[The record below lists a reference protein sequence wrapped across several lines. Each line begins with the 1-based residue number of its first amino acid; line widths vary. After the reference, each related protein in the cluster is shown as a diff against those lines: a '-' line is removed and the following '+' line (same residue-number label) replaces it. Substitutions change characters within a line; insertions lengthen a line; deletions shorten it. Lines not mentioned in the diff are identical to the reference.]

1 MEDPKIVLR
10 LWLIDA
16 SHITHGDPRYG
27 DPRRLMLCIY
37 TYLRI
42 YPCGCQPKTRWQVF
56 PPDFIPF
63 QLVSRNMLQKT
74 SENIPYFQKIYEDLW
89 RSTWSSMK
97 QIFFPELPWPSQ
109 PSTISTS
116 STAFEDARTRHRRT
130 AEDAARSQRSIAPIL
145 SRHPGA
151 VRSHWLHQY
160 LGRGCW
166 HHQNYQR
173 LLKWP
178 DFGTWITYDNVA
190 FVPIARND
198 CYSLLI

>member
-1 MEDPKIVLR
+1 MEDRKIVLR

-97 QIFFPELPWPSQ
+97 QIFSPELPWPSQ
-109 PSTISTS
+109 P
-116 STAFEDARTRHRRT
+116 FTRMPERVID
-130 AEDAARSQRSIAPIL
+130 ELQRMP
-145 SRHPGA
+145 PGA
-151 VRSHWLHQY
+151 SAPSHQY
-160 LGRGCW
+160 YRATLVQSDLIGFTSTLAAAVGTTRITSCGEM
-166 HHQNYQR
+166 
-173 LLKWP
+173 KWP
-178 DFGTWITYDNVA
+178 DFGTWITYDNLA

-198 CYSLLI
+198 C